1 MIVLQVEFLL
11 MLRSR
16 RQKLSLR
23 ANDNQTYQK
32 SWQIFWVKLIPS
44 DLQSSHSGL
53 LIQKI
58 KASGSGFHVL
68 ANKTYDQVQCQMSI
82 TNKAE
87 N

>member
-16 RQKLSLR
+16 DKLPLR
-23 ANDNQTYQK
+23 ANDNHTYQK
-32 SWQIFWVKLIPS
+32 SWQFFWVKLIPS
-44 DLQSSHSGL
+44 DLQSSHGGL

-58 KASGSGFHVL
+58 KESGSGFHVL

-82 TNKAE
+82 ANKAE